1 MKIVVSVN
9 VSPNYISFIDCRS
22 SLSCNFNRLSAAFVF
37 IVHEHGLK
45 EYLKMSRV
53 SNAL

>member
-9 VSPNYISFIDCRS
+9 GSQNYISLLIVS
-22 SLSCNFNRLSAAFVF
+22 SLSCNFNRFSMPFVF
-37 IVHEHGLK
+37 IVHEHRLQ
-45 EYLKMSRV
+45 EYLEMSRV

>member
-9 VSPNYISFIDCRS
+9 VLRIIFLLLIVS
-22 SLSCNFNRLSAAFVF
+22 SLSCNFNRLSVVFVF
-37 IVHEHGLK
+37 TVHEHRLQ
-45 EYLKMSRV
+45 EYLEMSRV